1 MCLRRFFGPSH
12 SISAH
17 ILEDH
22 VRWFISIEFGV
33 VESGHNRTGRGKILS
48 GRRDRL
54 FRELDIVCDHP
65 LL

>member
-33 VESGHNRTGRGKILS
+33 VESGHNRTGRGKNSFWAQVSSFSRTRHSL
-48 GRRDRL
+48 
-54 FRELDIVCDHP
+54 
-65 LL
+65 